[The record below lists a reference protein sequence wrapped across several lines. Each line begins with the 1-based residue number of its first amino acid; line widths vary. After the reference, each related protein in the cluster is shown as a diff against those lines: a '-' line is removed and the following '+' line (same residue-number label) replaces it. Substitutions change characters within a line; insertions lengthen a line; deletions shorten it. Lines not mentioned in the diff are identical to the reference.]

1 LRLPL
6 SVAFFFLLYVTLLLS
21 NHKKRCVKNGNK
33 ARQTLAKKTNT
44 SPQKAKKALL
54 RSFFSKK
61 LMKQKHPFSPL
72 NIGIPHIF
80 KQ

>member
-1 LRLPL
+1 
-6 SVAFFFLLYVTLLLS
+6 LLYVTPLLS

-33 ARQTLAKKTNT
+33 ARQTLAKKTI
-44 SPQKAKKALL
+44 PVLKKQKKPFSAT
-54 RSFFSKK
+54 FFSKK
-61 LMKQKHPFSPL
+61 SMKQEYPFSPL